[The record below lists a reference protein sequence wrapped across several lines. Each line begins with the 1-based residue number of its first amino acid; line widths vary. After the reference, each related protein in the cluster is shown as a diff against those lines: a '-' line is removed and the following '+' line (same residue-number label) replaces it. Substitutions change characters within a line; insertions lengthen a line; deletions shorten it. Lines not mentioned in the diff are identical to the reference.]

1 MALMFGSVKFRSL
14 RAAILRVLEPLAF
27 VAPLATRIVIGT
39 TYMQTGWGKL
49 HHFPRIVAFF
59 TSLGIPFP
67 TFNAGLVSTL
77 ELVGGTFLVLGL
89 GTRAFAAALS
99 CSMTVALLTAD
110 RQAFLTAWNP
120 ASDTTPTDVASFTFL
135 LFLLWLVFLGPGRAS
150 LDHLL
155 VRRARGRGEAPSDVP
170 VTETPSP
177 AYPGPAQHE
186 IASPTRQKGDER

>member
-1 MALMFGSVKFRSL
+1 MAFLFGFIQFRKV
-14 RAAILRVLEPLAF
+14 RAAVLRVLEALAF
-27 VAPLATRIVIGT
+27 VAPLATRIVVGT

-49 HHFPRIVAFF
+49 HHFPRIVSFF
-59 TSLGIPFP
+59 ASLGIPFP
-67 TFNAGLVSTL
+67 TLNAGLVSGL

-89 GTRAFAAALS
+89 GTRAFASALS
-99 CSMTVALLTAD
+99 VSMVVALLTAD

-120 ASDTTPTDVASFTFL
+120 GSDTTPTDVASFTLL
-135 LFLLWLVFLGPGRAS
+135 LFLLWLVFLGPGKAS
-150 LDHLL
+150 LDHLF
-155 VRRARGRGEAPSDVP
+155 VRLARGRGAAPSGVP